1 MPYDKDIEQN
11 IEAIY
16 AAEEG
21 LTSKHMFGGVC
32 YLYRGNMAFGVYKDN
47 VIVRLGSHNEATRQI
62 DSGQALPFDI
72 TGKAMKGWVMIPKAQ
87 LTAPQDYRQW
97 LDRGLRFAKSLPPK

>member
-47 VIVRLGSHNEATRQI
+47 VIVRLGSHKEAKRQI
-62 DSGQALPFDI
+62 DSGRALPFDI
-72 TGKAMKGWVMIPKAQ
+72 TGKAMKGWIMIPKAQ
-87 LTAPQDYRQW
+87 LSTPQDYRQW
-97 LDRGLRFAKSLPPK
+97 LDRGLRVAKSLPPK

>member
-1 MPYDKDIEQN
+1 
-11 IEAIY
+11 
-16 AAEEG
+16 
-21 LTSKHMFGGVC
+21 
-32 YLYRGNMAFGVYKDN
+32 MAFGVYKDN

-87 LTAPQDYRQW
+87 LTAPQDYR
-97 LDRGLRFAKSLPPK
+97 